1 MDVMTAP
8 AGESARTAAE
18 LKVVVGRLVRRLR
31 QAHAVGEL
39 TLSEMSV
46 LSRLDR
52 DGPAAPGSLA
62 ESERVRPQ
70 AMASTLAALEQRG
83 MVRRTPDAADGRR
96 VVMTVTD
103 AGRAVIHDRRS
114 ASVERMAL
122 ALDEGF
128 TAAERRQLLAAVP
141 LLERLVEQL

>member
-1 MDVMTAP
+1 MVTKAP
-8 AGESARTAAE
+8 ERESARAAAE
-18 LKVVVGRLVRRLR
+18 LKIAVGRLVRRLR

-52 DGPAAPGSLA
+52 DGPAAPSALA

-83 MVRRTPDAADGRR
+83 MVGRTPDAVDGRR
-96 VVMTVTD
+96 VVMAVTD

-114 ASVERMAL
+114 ASVARIAL
-122 ALDEGF
+122 ALEEGF
-128 TAAERRQLLAAVP
+128 TTAERRRLLAAVP
-141 LLERLVEQL
+141 LLERLAERL